1 MHPSG
6 RRSGGILRLYAR
18 SEHFVDPVP
27 AAETRELFSCGI
39 RPDGAFALPRS
50 CAAVFSACAAFCD
63 VKGIQRSALPRAERK
78 NASGLSRRSRH
89 GLRLL
94 RSLRSV
100 APRLFCR
107 ICRFYRR
114 QRRKMRG
121 SCSVSTVIKTQSRR
135 KPAVRRRAQWR
146 APFAAAAKVLIR
158 RLSRRLRTYHSRKN
172 LPV

>member
-1 MHPSG
+1 MPG
-6 RRSGGILRLYAR
+6 RNISWIPCRRRRRGSFFRAA
-18 SEHFVDPVP
+18 FVRMV
-27 AAETRELFSCGI
+27 L
-39 RPDGAFALPRS
+39 FALPRS